1 MEITVTEFCF
11 NNPAGGTAISD
22 GSFNN
27 EAYPQRTATVTPIK
41 GWHDYECGWRFIGT
55 SADPQLTAY
64 LEAHGHA
71 TERRVFFSEFDL
83 ADRRDLGPLID
94 FANHQGQ

>member
-11 NNPAGGTAISD
+11 NNAAGGTAISD

-27 EAYPQRTATVTPIK
+27 EAYPHQTATVTPIK
-41 GWHDYECGWRFIGT
+41 GWHDYECGWRFIGV
-55 SADPQLTAY
+55 SADPQLTSY

-71 TERRVFFSEFDL
+71 TNRRVFFSEFDL
-83 ADRRDLGPLID
+83 ADRRDLWPLID
-94 FANHQGQ
+94 FANLQGQ

>member
-27 EAYPQRTATVTPIK
+27 GVS
-41 GWHDYECGWRFIGT
+41 G
-55 SADPQLTAY
+55 
-64 LEAHGHA
+64 
-71 TERRVFFSEFDL
+71 FSGGRE
-83 ADRRDLGPLID
+83 PLK
-94 FANHQGQ
+94 

>member
-11 NNPAGGTAISD
+11 NNAAGGTAISD

-27 EAYPQRTATVTPIK
+27 EAYPHQTATVTPIK
-41 GWHDYECGWRFIGT
+41 GWHDYECGWRFIGV
-55 SADPQLTAY
+55 SADPQLTSY

-71 TERRVFFSEFDL
+71 TDRRVFFSEFDL

>member
-1 MEITVTEFCF
+1 MEVSVTEFCF

-27 EAYPQRTATVTPIK
+27 EPYPHKTTKVVTVK
-41 GWHDYECGWRFIGT
+41 GWLDYECGWRFIGL
-55 SADPQLTAY
+55 SADPLLTAY

-71 TERRVFFSEFDL
+71 VDRRVFFSEFDL

-94 FANHQGQ
+94 FANSQCQ